1 MINSENS
8 EQYNKGAD
16 LLDLDKP
23 YYEFSALDSIRK
35 DKEGF
40 FIISV
45 DGKDLPRRFAQ
56 SQLGIKGEIISMA
69 SRLRDAG
76 YPIGAIEF
84 TQKNGKMQLEYD
96 LNLQQL
102 LKYYNQFKKNVET
115 LKEKY
120 GDDYESHKD
129 EIRFENISQKSE
141 NKEDIYERMKDTFN
155 KYVETLPPEEAKR
168 FQTSLKIYNSKF
180 FIAINNMM
188 TIGDYDK
195 KSGAELWEN
204 LSQNKDFREVIHPV
218 YESCKDMAS
227 LSPESIKTEDEILVK
242 EYSEILDFSTPANF
256 MESMKSVVQI
266 LDKHKDN
273 ICLQED
279 IEVFRGVATD
289 NADLNKI
296 SQSEIISTSLDSNV
310 AGKFTNRSDKKY
322 LYMSY
327 ISAKKGTPFMIC
339 PTSQGDEQKEIVFF
353 NSKVNTKFL
362 GVVGKSESDIYSL
375 GVPIPCAVYELE
387 SGREKNKDKNVE
399 DDVR

>member
-1 MINSENS
+1 MINNENVKK
-8 EQYNKGAD
+8 EAD

-35 DKEGF
+35 DEEGF

-45 DGKDLPRRFAQ
+45 DGGKELPRRFAQ
-56 SQLGIKGEIISMA
+56 NQLGIKGEIISMA

-76 YPIGAIEF
+76 YPIRAIEF

-96 LNLQQL
+96 LNIQQL
-102 LKYYNQFKKNVET
+102 IKYYNQFKKNVET

-129 EIRFENISQKSE
+129 EIRFENVSQKSE

-155 KYVETLPPEEAKR
+155 KYIETLTPEEAKK

-204 LSQNKDFREVIHPV
+204 LSDNQDFKDVIYPV
-218 YESCKDMAS
+218 YESCKEMSS
-227 LSPESIKTEDEILVK
+227 LSSEKTKTEDEMLVK
-242 EYSEILDFSTPANF
+242 EFSEILDFSTPANF

-273 ICLQED
+273 ICLPED

-289 NADLNKI
+289 NADFKNI
-296 SQSEIISTSLDSNV
+296 SQSEIISTSLDSSV

-322 LYMSY
+322 IYMSC
-327 ISAKKGTPFMIC
+327 ITAKKGTPFMIC

-353 NSKVNTKFL
+353 NSKVNTKLF
-362 GVVGKSESDIYSL
+362 GIVGKHESNIYSL
-375 GVPIPCAVYELE
+375 GVPVPCAVYELE
-387 SGREKNKDKNVE
+387 SEREKNKDKKVE
-399 DDVR
+399 DDAR

>member
-1 MINSENS
+1 MIDNENVKK
-8 EQYNKGAD
+8 EAD

-23 YYEFSALDSIRK
+23 YYNFSALDSIRK
-35 DKEGF
+35 DEEGF

-45 DGKDLPRRFAQ
+45 DGGKELPRRFAQ

-76 YPIGAIEF
+76 YPIRAIEF

-96 LNLQQL
+96 LNIQQL
-102 LKYYNQFKKNVET
+102 IKYYNQFKKNVET

-129 EIRFENISQKSE
+129 EIRFENVSQKSE

-155 KYVETLPPEEAKR
+155 KYIETLTPEEARK

-204 LSQNKDFREVIHPV
+204 LSENKDFREVIHPV
-218 YESCKDMAS
+218 YENCKDILSLAS
-227 LSPESIKTEDEILVK
+227 ESKKTEDEMIVK
-242 EYSEILDFSTPANF
+242 EFSEILDFSTPANF

-273 ICLQED
+273 ICLPED

-289 NADLNKI
+289 NADFKKI
-296 SQSEIISTSLDSNV
+296 SQSEIISTSLDSSV

-322 LYMSY
+322 IYMSC
-327 ISAKKGTPFMIC
+327 ITAKKGTPFMIC

-353 NSKVNTKFL
+353 NSKVNTKFF
-362 GVVGKSESDIYSL
+362 GTVGKNESNIYSL
-375 GVPIPCAVYELE
+375 GVPLPCAVYELE
-387 SGREKNKDKNVE
+387 SEREKNKDKNVE
-399 DDVR
+399 DDAR